1 MNCLVVDDD
10 KLSRELMIEYI
21 HRTDGLEL
29 AKACEN
35 AIIASNFL
43 KANTVDL
50 IFLDIEMPKMT
61 GIEFIRA
68 LAPMPPIILISAKE
82 KYAIEAFEYEVLD
95 YLVKPVG
102 YDRFLKAVNKAMKT
116 LQPQPL
122 ASVKNDTVFLKV
134 DSELV
139 GIKLEDIL
147 WIEAMGD
154 YIAVIT
160 PQKKYVI
167 LSTMKE
173 MEAKLTS
180 KEFMRV
186 HRSFI
191 VRLDK
196 IKKIA
201 EDILLVMDKPIP
213 ISKPMKKELLD
224 RLNLL

>member
-82 KYAIEAFEYEVLD
+82 KYALEAFEYEVLD
-95 YLVKPVG
+95 YLVKPVA